1 MSIARLPS
9 RLGTWGLLAA
19 SAVAVSAHAMDLTV
33 TIEGKDLGKGVV
45 QAALYRGAEGWLKDK
60 PVRGETVRAGADGRA
75 VVVFR
80 GLEPG
85 RYGMSAFHDE
95 NADGKLDTYPLGIPR
110 EAYGFSRDARGLFG
124 PPSFDA
130 SAVDLQKDTAIAV
143 QVK

>member
-19 SAVAVSAHAMDLTV
+19 SAAAVSAHAMDLTV

-45 QAALYRGAEGWLKDK
+45 QTALYRGAEGWLKDK

-85 RYGMSAFHDE
+85 RYGLSAFHDE

-130 SAVDLQKDTAIAV
+130 SAIDLQKDTAITV